1 MGLSASAG
9 RETMLVSRKSDIEFK
24 VQIINQ
30 RRTTLAQQSAQLARQ
45 FANAMYQND
54 DTSIIG
60 SQSAALPGFTA
71 PTSGAVPQ
79 VAAGTGW
86 YESQMTAVQ
95 ALDKELELREKDLQ
109 TQNKEVETELDVVRK
124 IIDKSI
130 EKGFKTLG

>member
-1 MGLSASAG
+1 MGLAASSG
-9 RETMLVSRKSDIEFK
+9 REMMLASRKSDIEFK

-30 RRTTLAQQSAQLARQ
+30 RRTTLAQQSSQLARQ
-45 FANAMYQND
+45 FANAMYQTD
-54 DTSIIG
+54 DVGVLAG
-60 SQSAALPGFTA
+60 SSMVPGFTA

-86 YESQMTAVQ
+86 YETQMTAVQ
-95 ALDKELELREKDLQ
+95 SLDKELELREKDLQ

>member
-1 MGLSASAG
+1 MGLAASSG
-9 RETMLVSRKSDIEFK
+9 REMMLASRKNDIEFK

-30 RRTTLAQQSAQLARQ
+30 RRTTLAQQSSQLARQ
-45 FANAMYQND
+45 FANAMYQTD
-54 DTSIIG
+54 DVGVLAG
-60 SQSAALPGFTA
+60 SSMVPGFTA

-86 YESQMTAVQ
+86 YETQMTAVQ
-95 ALDKELELREKDLQ
+95 SLDKELELREKDLQ

-124 IIDKSI
+124 MIDKSI

>member
-1 MGLSASAG
+1 MGLAASSG
-9 RETMLVSRKSDIEFK
+9 REMMLASRKSDIEFK

-30 RRTTLAQQSAQLARQ
+30 RRTTLAQQSSQLARQ
-45 FANAMYQND
+45 FANAMYQTD
-54 DTSIIG
+54 DVGVLAG
-60 SQSAALPGFTA
+60 SSMVPGFTA

-86 YESQMTAVQ
+86 YETQMTAVQ
-95 ALDKELELREKDLQ
+95 SLDKELELREKDLQ

-124 IIDKSI
+124 MIDKSI